1 MSWRKPRWKQKIGP
15 RVSPPTMVHLEIHR
29 DNVNSFVLFFRTI
42 SFCWECFLNVNFDS
56 KKLTDWLYFHICSF
70 SKKREPQPSL
80 ITRSEA
86 DQSRGWQTLWE
97 RFYVSI
103 MNTVFFLEKYVILK
117 NHEHEKVMNL
127 IYILVHVFQKKQCE
141 SIKIQK

>member
-1 MSWRKPRWKQKIGP
+1 MSWRKPRWKPKIGP
-15 RVSPPTMVHLEIHR
+15 RVSRPTMVHLEIHR
-29 DNVNSFVLFFRTI
+29 DNVNYCSFVLFFRTI

-56 KKLTDWLYFHICSF
+56 NIDWLYFHICSF

-86 DQSRGWQTLWE
+86 DQSRGWQTLGK
-97 RFYVSI
+97 RFHVSV
-103 MNTVFFLEKYVILK
+103 MNTVFFRKICDLK